1 MPKNT
6 NNEKLPKKHPKG
18 WCKEVH
24 YMNLG
29 GQCGQ
34 SCPCCR
40 ARVYNEGFDKDAKF
54 GACPLCIIL
63 TE

>member
-1 MPKNT
+1 MPKINDNDT
-6 NNEKLPKKHPKG
+6 LSKKHPEG
-18 WCKEVH
+18 WCEKSH
-24 YMNLG
+24 YMNIG

-40 ARVYNEGFDKDAKF
+40 ARVYNEGYDKDAKF
-54 GACPLCIIL
+54 GACPHCIIL